1 VRPLVSSSD
10 PAAAA
15 RRRDAVSTLE
25 APDMLK
31 ILIAD
36 DHPMFRAA
44 VLEVVQ
50 QLVAADEQDCTC
62 TEVTDSQELF
72 AALAHEDDFDL
83 ILLDLFMP
91 GSNGLA
97 DLVRVR
103 DKAPG
108 TPIVVISSLGDEA
121 TIRQSLTCGAAGF
134 VPKSSP
140 KAMLLGALREVL
152 AGRVY
157 TPAPA
162 VAVGGP
168 LRRRAAST
176 PSDPETGPLTARQVR
191 VMALL
196 ATGKSNKQIAND
208 LDISEMTVKAHM
220 TSILRKLGVSTRAQ
234 AIVAFQRAPQAEQ
247 FTAGLDQPGTALRSR

>member
-1 VRPLVSSSD
+1 
-10 PAAAA
+10 
-15 RRRDAVSTLE
+15 
-25 APDMLK
+25 MLK

-50 QLVAADEQDCTC
+50 QLFAASEQHCSC
-62 TEVTDSQELF
+62 TEAVDSHELF
-72 AALAHEDDFDL
+72 AALAREDDFDL

-91 GSNGLA
+91 GSSGLA

-103 DKAPG
+103 DKVPG

-121 TIRQSLTCGAAGF
+121 TIRQAITCGAAGF

-140 KAMLLGALREVL
+140 KSVLLGALREVL

-157 TPAPA
+157 TPPSRVPA
-162 VAVGGP
+162 AAA
-168 LRRRAAST
+168 RRRAPA
-176 PSDPETGPLTARQVR
+176 ETESGPLTTRQSKVL
-191 VMALL
+191 ALL

-234 AIVAFQRAPQAEQ
+234 AIVAFQRAPHAEQ
-247 FTAGLDQPGTALRSR
+247 FTIRPDQPDAAPRSR